1 MLFRS
6 KRGGD
11 RQELHERIRVH
22 SIASAEQV
30 KKFGKRHDLIQRI
43 EDDPLFPLTKE
54 EIEAQLQPEN
64 YTGRSADQVCAFVEK
79 IDAILEENRAAM
91 GAGAELTV

>member
-1 MLFRS
+1 MMEAV

-30 KKFGKRHDLIQRI
+30 KKYGKRHDLIQRI
-43 EDDPLFPLTKE
+43 EADPLFPLTKE

-64 YTGRSADQVCAFVEK
+64 YTGRSADQVCAFVKTVDEVLEK
-79 IDAILEENRAAM
+79 NRSAM
-91 GAGAELTV
+91 GDGAELTV